1 MSDAII
7 DRSPLRT
14 APVAQG
20 TLRRISWGA
29 IFAGAIL
36 TLVVQIML
44 ALLGVGIGT
53 ATLDPAGNGSPD
65 LSTLGSASGLWTMGT
80 VLIATFVGAL
90 AAARLAG
97 SPEKA
102 DGLLHGIITWATS
115 TLVIV
120 YLLTSGVS
128 AVIGGT
134 FGALGASV
142 SSLTQ
147 AAGNLGPQ
155 SLSALPDGLE
165 ADARALLQRGEQQ
178 VDQAADAAQQQ
189 GQQAANT
196 ARQATGEP
204 DLAKAVPEIVAG
216 LAEGATPEQ
225 RQAAVT
231 VISQQAG
238 ISQQEAEQRLTQFQA
253 TYNEAVEKAKVAAD
267 QAAETVSTASFASF
281 VALLLGLIVAAVGG
295 LVGRPRPRIATVAV

>member
-7 DRSPLRT
+7 DRSTLRT

-29 IFAGAIL
+29 IIAGAIL

-80 VLIATFVGAL
+80 VLVATFVGAY

-97 SPEKA
+97 TPEKG
-102 DGLLHGIITWATS
+102 DGVLHGIITWATS
-115 TLVIV
+115 TLVVV

-134 FGALGASV
+134 FGALGSSV
-142 SSLTQ
+142 SSLTN
-147 AAGNLGPQ
+147 AVTSLGPQ
-155 SLSALPDGLE
+155 SLSALPDGIE

-178 VDQAADAAQQQ
+178 VDQAADAATQQ
-189 GQQAANT
+189 GQQAADT
-196 ARQATGEP
+196 ARQATGEA

-216 LAEGATPEQ
+216 LAKDATPEQ

-253 TYNEAVEKAKVAAD
+253 TYDQAVEKAKVAAD

-281 VALLLGLIVAAVGG
+281 VALLLGMIVAAVGG
-295 LVGRPRPRIATVAV
+295 LVGRPRPRVAVVTV

>member
-1 MSDAII
+1 M
-7 DRSPLRT
+7 
-14 APVAQG
+14 AQG

>member
-7 DRSPLRT
+7 DRSTLRA

-29 IFAGAIL
+29 VFAGAIL

-65 LSTLGSASGLWTMGT
+65 IATLGSASGLWTMGT

-102 DGLLHGIITWATS
+102 DGVLHGLITWATS

-134 FGALGASV
+134 FGALGSSV
-142 SSLTQ
+142 SSLTS
-147 AAGNLGPQ
+147 AVGNLGPQ
-155 SLSALPDGLE
+155 SLSALPDGIE

-189 GQQAANT
+189 GQQAAET
-196 ARQATGEP
+196 ARQATGEA
-204 DLAKAVPEIVAG
+204 DLAQAVPEIVAG
-216 LAEGATPEQ
+216 LAKDATPEQ

-253 TYNEAVEKAKVAAD
+253 TYDQAVEKAKVAAD

-281 VALLLGLIVAAVGG
+281 VALLLGMIVAAVGG
-295 LVGRPRPRIATVAV
+295 LVGRPRPRVGVVAV